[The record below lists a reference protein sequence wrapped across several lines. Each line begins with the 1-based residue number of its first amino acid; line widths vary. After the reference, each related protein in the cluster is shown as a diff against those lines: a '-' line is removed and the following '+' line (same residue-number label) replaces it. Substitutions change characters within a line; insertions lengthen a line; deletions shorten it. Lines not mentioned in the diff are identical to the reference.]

1 MSARLLPLVFLAL
14 SAVALAVSLL
24 NRRNVPE
31 PKWVGYPYEP
41 DMFDRMG
48 VLDARVW
55 LGVSI
60 AFALAALI
68 AFVTARR
75 GAA

>member
-1 MSARLLPLVFLAL
+1 MLPVLFLAL

-31 PKWVGYPYEP
+31 PEWTGYPPIEEP
-41 DMFDRMG
+41 DMFARMG

-68 AFVTARR
+68 ALVSARR